1 MSEADEDI
9 DDEIVAKVSDYVDG
23 KLTAAERAEVAKKIE
38 TDPVWKQT
46 HDDMIE
52 NEKFMSGMQ
61 KARPVPAPA
70 SFTNDV
76 TDTIHKRSA
85 GRFFG
90 RKTFGDRVPFNAIL
104 IVAIIALATV
114 GYFMWASQ
122 TGSLK
127 VEKKP
132 TTNEP
137 TAKPPVK
144 L

>member
-1 MSEADEDI
+1 MSETEEDI
-9 DDEIVAKVSDYVDG
+9 DDTIVAKVSDYVDG
-23 KLTAAERAEVAKKIE
+23 LLTAAERDEVAKKIE
-38 TDPVWKQT
+38 TDPAWKQT

-52 NEKFMSGMQ
+52 NKKFMSGMQ
-61 KARPVPAPA
+61 KARAPDT
-70 SFTNDV
+70 FTNEV

-90 RKTFGDRVPFNAIL
+90 RRTLGDRVPFNAIL

-132 TTNEP
+132 PTSEP

>member
-1 MSEADEDI
+1 MSEAEDDI
-9 DDEIVAKVSDYVDG
+9 DDAIVAKVSDYVDG
-23 KLTAAERAEVAKKIE
+23 LLTGAERDEVAKKIE
-38 TDPVWKQT
+38 TDPAWKQT
-46 HDDMIE
+46 HDDMVE
-52 NEKFMSGMQ
+52 NNKFISGMQ
-61 KARPVPAPA
+61 KARPEPAPA
-70 SFTNDV
+70 SFTNEV
-76 TDTIHKRSA
+76 TNTIHKRSA

-90 RKTFGDRVPFNAIL
+90 RKTLGDRVPFNVLL

-132 TTNEP
+132 PTTQP
-137 TAKPPVK
+137 TTKPPVN